1 MACPQRHRQEV
12 LRLWWMKLGIMGPPP
27 VLSTTYGTPLQSK
40 PVSHRMPRLSVS
52 LYLCLLFNH
61 CNYLMRWFCNECF
74 RDEDME
80 PQKRVCVTH
89 DSPVSKKQVRIQT
102 QAFRSKASV
111 LSLCQMSCYGSMKL
125 STRTYGNNYR
135 DPRQQLSSQPAASQ
149 WGTRFNLGGFHFPFA
164 FQF

>member
-1 MACPQRHRQEV
+1 MPELTVMVAALLSVYCANAYAAHSLGLTAGLWGQWYDFPRVTGKDTEQEESVACPQRHRQEV

-80 PQKRVCVTH
+80 PQK
-89 DSPVSKKQVRIQT
+89 KGVRHPW
-102 QAFRSKASV
+102 F
-111 LSLCQMSCYGSMKL
+111 
-125 STRTYGNNYR
+125 
-135 DPRQQLSSQPAASQ
+135 SS
-149 WGTRFNLGGFHFPFA
+149 F
-164 FQF
+164 

>member
-1 MACPQRHRQEV
+1 MTVSVMRTQR
-12 LRLWWMKLGIMGPPP
+12 LR
-27 VLSTTYGTPLQSK
+27 
-40 PVSHRMPRLSVS
+40 
-52 LYLCLLFNH
+52 
-61 CNYLMRWFCNECF
+61 
-74 RDEDME
+74 
-80 PQKRVCVTH
+80 KRVCVSH

-135 DPRQQLSSQPAASQ
+135 DPRQQLSSQPATSQ

-164 FQF
+164 FQFQIFEKQLIYLLLIDWIRHLYPQVSGTHAILQLISSTRGQNESLIICNHLNYSHALKTIKQNSSLD